1 MRGTNNKL
9 FWVVVC
15 ALLMTL
21 LWAPACSDDSGSGL
35 EVPEKRYAELL
46 ISLGSFDRSPMTR
59 AVPADFND
67 IVLDPDS
74 ADSDYEHRIAKWW
87 ILILKQDEEKAF
99 KFDQLIS
106 NTPLANNEDEDSRTD
121 IRVELEVGATYK
133 FYAYAN
139 LDGLEDGASVI
150 AWLEGID
157 ADTPEK
163 EIQEYAVSLRKMSA
177 YNGGT
182 TPTAYIPMSSYGYT
196 KTITENTTANLLEI
210 PLIRLLGKVE
220 IVVTNASG
228 KDVTI
233 SKLQMGKFRKTGNIF
248 LLPYD
253 VTADED
259 KWNLLVRDTETGLL
273 NPSFPGTEKENV
285 GEDYNVELTG
295 DKGKIPYAQG
305 AENKKTFSFYV
316 NETAQENQEDGIG
329 DMTLLVEVEEVDT
342 DEEPK
347 ETNFFFVRRNDLLRF
362 PILVSNARTTV
373 AFEQK
378 HMPIGGVPTK
388 YTFDPGI
395 EIPERTFVTDHAG
408 EVTIPYELEELGEE
422 WALSY
427 YGGGNWT
434 SGDRYCSA
442 VLVNN
447 RDGLLQKPET
457 TLELGGTTG
466 ENIIPWL
473 DKNDGEYG
481 FIFDTKEDRSGSFT
495 ITLDE
500 RFYAAE
506 ATIKLTLVAKNTS
519 GQTIVLPYTLIIKN
533 NGKAKEETND
543 DTN

>member
-9 FWVVVC
+9 FWIVVC

-59 AVPADFND
+59 ALPDDFND

-106 NTPLANNEDEDSRTD
+106 NTPLANNEDEDSQTD

-139 LDGLEDGASVI
+139 LDGLDQGNEVI
-150 AWLEGID
+150 AWLEGINTN
-157 ADTPEK
+157 TPET
-163 EIQEYAVSLRKMSA
+163 EIQKYAVSLKEMSA

-182 TPTAYIPMSSYGYT
+182 NPTAYIPMSSYGYT
-196 KTITENTTANLLEI
+196 KTITENTMANLLKI

-273 NPSFPGTEKENV
+273 NPSFPTEKENV
-285 GEDYNVELTG
+285 GKDYNVELTG

-408 EVTIPYELEELGEE
+408 EVTIPYQLEELGNE
-422 WALSY
+422 WKLSY
-427 YGGGNWT
+427 YKGGNWT

-447 RDGLLQKPET
+447 EDGLLQKPET

-466 ENIIPWL
+466 DNIIPWL

-481 FIFDTKEDRSGSFT
+481 FIFDTREDRSGSFT

>member
-59 AVPADFND
+59 ALPDDFND

-139 LDGLEDGASVI
+139 LDGLAQGNEVI
-150 AWLEGID
+150 AWLEDINTN
-157 ADTPEK
+157 TPET
-163 EIQEYAVSLRKMSA
+163 EIQGYAVSLKEMSA

-182 TPTAYIPMSSYGYT
+182 NPTAYIPMSSYGYT

-273 NPSFPGTEKENV
+273 NPSFPGNDEEKE
-285 GEDYNVELTG
+285 GGDYGVELTDDKD
-295 DKGKIPYAQG
+295 DKGKIPYVEG
-305 AENKKTFSFYV
+305 AENEKTFSFYV

-362 PILVSNARTTV
+362 PILVSNAKTTV

-395 EIPERTFVTDHAG
+395 VIPERTFVTDHAG
-408 EVTIPYELEELGEE
+408 EVTIPYVLEELGEE
-422 WALSY
+422 WTLSY
-427 YGGGNWT
+427 YEGGNWT

-457 TLELGGTTG
+457 TLELGTD
-466 ENIIPWL
+466 IPWL
-473 DKNDGEYG
+473 DKSDGEYG

-506 ATIKLTLVAKNTS
+506 ATIKLTLVARNS
-519 GQTIVLPYTLIIKN
+519 AGQTIVLPYTLIIKN